1 MQGERKTKTCIALFD
16 KKYYIRSIFTIKNEI
31 TMRRKVLYPLIALFM
46 ASTQLN
52 AENWMGRLPDST
64 YVAVLSIPG
73 AHDAATGSGWASGS
87 EWMGESFAQTQDL
100 SLSEQWSVG
109 VRAFDLRP
117 CVKDDYLNINH
128 GIVATSVRFE
138 DALALIRDSIVANP
152 SEFAI
157 IHLQHETDGDNN
169 NSSYNKMLLEILKR
183 DDMKE
188 YFMDFKSDLMVSD
201 MRGKILILS
210 RNEYATTPIGGFF
223 RDWSFGTEWKTSKK
237 IAGPKS
243 KTGAYFQQ
251 DFYNTVDAIETKVR
265 VFSELLDYG
274 MTRKTTSKAQIRW
287 IFNFASGY
295 SKTAFG
301 YPSSDGYRDNATH
314 THAALLEY
322 LANSPGGPTGAV
334 MMDYVGVDKSGSYD
348 VRGLEAVQ
356 AIIDNNFKYLIK
368 DTTAIVPIEATLK
381 GEPCIYSLTGTPL
394 AQPQE
399 GINIVREAD
408 GSIRKVLYKE

>member
-1 MQGERKTKTCIALFD
+1 MK
-16 KKYYIRSIFTIKNEI
+16 
-31 TMRRKVLYPLIALFM
+31 RKVLFPLIALLM
-46 ASTQLN
+46 GSTQMN

-64 YVAVLSIPG
+64 YVATLSIPG
-73 AHDAATGSGWASGS
+73 AHDAATGSGWASGQ
-87 EWMGESFAQTQDL
+87 EGLGESFAQTQEL
-100 SLSEQWSVG
+100 TLSEQWSIG
-109 VRAFDLRP
+109 IRAFDLRP

-128 GIVATSVRFE
+128 GIVATSVRFD
-138 DALALIRDSIVANP
+138 DALSLIRDSIIANP

-157 IHLQHETDGDNN
+157 IHLQHETDGDDN
-169 NSSYNKMLLEILKR
+169 NSNYNKMILEILKR

-188 YFMDFKSDLMVSD
+188 YLMDFKTDLMISD

-223 RDWSFGTEWKTSKK
+223 KDWSFGTEWKTSKK

-251 DFYNTVDAIETKVR
+251 DFYNTVNAIDTKVR

-274 MTRKTTSKAQIRW
+274 MTRKTTTKSQIRW

-295 SKTAFG
+295 SQTLFG
-301 YPSSDGYRDNATH
+301 FPTSDGYRDNATH

-334 MMDYVGVDKSGSYD
+334 MMDYVGVDKSGKYD

-368 DTTAIVPIEATLK
+368 DTTAIAPIETTLE
-381 GEPCIYSLTGTPL
+381 GESCIYSLTGTPL
-394 AQPQE
+394 AQPHE
-399 GINIVREAD
+399 GINIIREAD
-408 GSIRKVLYKE
+408 GTIRKVLYKE

>member
-1 MQGERKTKTCIALFD
+1 MK
-16 KKYYIRSIFTIKNEI
+16 
-31 TMRRKVLYPLIALFM
+31 RKVLFPLMTLLM
-46 ASTQLN
+46 GSTQMN
-52 AENWMGRLPDST
+52 AENWMSRLPDST
-64 YVAVLSIPG
+64 YVAVVSIPG

-128 GIVATSVRFE
+128 GIVATSVRFD
-138 DALALIRDSIVANP
+138 DALCLIRDSLVANP
-152 SEFAI
+152 SEFVI
-157 IHLQHETDGDNN
+157 LHVQHETDGDDN
-169 NSSYNKMLLEILKR
+169 NSSYNKMLLEVLKR
-183 DDMKE
+183 EDLKD
-188 YFMDFKSDLMVSD
+188 YFVDFKSDLLVSD

-223 RDWSFGTEWKTSKK
+223 KDWSFGTNWKTSKK

-265 VFSELLDYG
+265 VFSELLDYSV
-274 MTRKTTSKAQIRW
+274 TRKTTKKAEIRW

-295 SKTAFG
+295 SKTSFG

-314 THAALLEY
+314 THDALLEY
-322 LANSPGGPTGAV
+322 LANSPGGPTGVV
-334 MMDYVGVDKSGSYD
+334 MMDYVGADKSSKYD

-356 AIIDNNFKYLIK
+356 AIIDNNFKYLHN
-368 DTTAIVPIEATLK
+368 DTTSIAPIQATFEGEAA
-381 GEPCIYSLTGTPL
+381 IYSLSGTPL
-394 AQPQE
+394 AHPQE

-408 GSIRKVLYKE
+408 GTIRKVLYKE

>member
-1 MQGERKTKTCIALFD
+1 M
-16 KKYYIRSIFTIKNEI
+16 N
-31 TMRRKVLYPLIALFM
+31 RKVLFPLMALFLGS
-46 ASTQLN
+46 AHVN
-52 AENWMGRLPDST
+52 AENWMSRLPDST
-64 YVAVLSIPG
+64 YVAVVSIPG

-87 EWMGESFAQTQDL
+87 EQIGQMFGQTQDL

-128 GIVATSVRFE
+128 GIVATSVRFD
-138 DALALIRDSIVANP
+138 DALCLIRDSIAANP

-157 IHLQHETDGDNN
+157 IHLQHETDGDDN
-169 NSSYNKMLLEILKR
+169 NSSYNKMLLEVLKR
-183 DDMKE
+183 EDIKE
-188 YFMDFKSDLMVSD
+188 YLMDFKSDLLVSE

-210 RNEYATTPIGGFF
+210 RNEYASTPIGGFF

-243 KTGAYFQQ
+243 KTGSYFQQ

-265 VFSELLDYG
+265 VFTELLDYG
-274 MTRKTTSKAQIRW
+274 VTRKTTKRAEIRW

-295 SKTAFG
+295 SKLGLFN
-301 YPSSDGYRDNATH
+301 YPSSDGYRDNATY

-322 LANSPGGPTGAV
+322 LNNSPGGPTGV
-334 MMDYVGVDKSGSYD
+334 IMMDYVGTDKSDKYEVNGLQA
-348 VRGLEAVQ
+348 VR
-356 AIIDNNFKYLIK
+356 AIIENNFKYPNN
-368 DTTAIVPIEATLK
+368 DSTAIVPIETISGGDAN
-381 GEPCIYSLTGTPL
+381 IYSLSGTPL

-408 GSIRKVLYKE
+408 GTIRKVFYKE